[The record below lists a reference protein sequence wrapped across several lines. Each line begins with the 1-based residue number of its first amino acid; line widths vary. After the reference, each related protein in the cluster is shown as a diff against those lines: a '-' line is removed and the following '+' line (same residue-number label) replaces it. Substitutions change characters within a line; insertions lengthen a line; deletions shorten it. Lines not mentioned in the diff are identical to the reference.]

1 MQKSILIEFFKVY
14 TFLMFNWNDLNSFL
28 TLSRSSRLLNA
39 SKKLKIEPTTIARRI
54 KRLEKNLNCNLFHK
68 SPKGY
73 FLTEK
78 GSELVKYAEK
88 IESEIFRINE
98 NLEIKSSLIRGKVRI
113 SVGEGLG
120 VEIISKYIH
129 LFYEKNPEIEIEL
142 LADTKSRSLSN
153 RETDILISLSR
164 PQSGRL
170 KYWKLCDYFVKLY
183 ASKDFLKEYQ
193 ITSVHDLNSKPFISY
208 VDEFIDFPELDY
220 LKEVC
225 INANVLFTSNS
236 LRSQLIAVKSGLG
249 LGLLHTFI
257 GRKHD
262 DLVLILGDK
271 INIKREYWVITH
283 ENNYQLERFKAVFV
297 FLKELVKSNVI

>member
-1 MQKSILIEFFKVY
+1 
-14 TFLMFNWNDLNSFL
+14 MFNWNDLNSFL
-28 TLSRSSRLLNA
+28 TLSRSSRLLKA

-54 KRLEKNLNCNLFHK
+54 KRLEKSLNCNLFHK

-78 GSELVKYAEK
+78 GYELVKYAEN
-88 IESEIFRINE
+88 IESEVFRINE

-129 LFYEKNPEIEIEL
+129 KFYEQNPEIEIEL
-142 LADTKSRSLSN
+142 LADTKLRSLSN

-183 ASKDFLKEYQ
+183 ASKSFLKKNQ
-193 ITSVHDLNSKPFISY
+193 ISSFQDLNNKPFISY
-208 VDEFIDFPELDY
+208 VDEF
-220 LKEVC
+220 V
-225 INANVLFTSNS
+225 NANVLFTSNS

-257 GRKHD
+257 GRKHN
-262 DLVLILGDK
+262 DLVLVLGDK
-271 INIKREYWVITH
+271 INIKREYWVVSH
-283 ENNYQLERFKAVFV
+283 ENNYQLERFRAVFV
-297 FLKELVKSNVI
+297 FLKELFKNNIVNDN